1 MMSVI
6 HCKSQCHHNINDM
19 NNMNMRLFV
28 NIFARILTG
37 LDKSVEI
44 EYVCIKNNG

>member
-19 NNMNMRLFV
+19 NMRLFV

-37 LDKSVEI
+37 LDKCVEI
-44 EYVCIKNNG
+44 ENVSYKK